1 MCKHRSKANNFTAI
15 FATCV
20 FAIAINA
27 QPPEKTP
34 ETDPSKKPI
43 KARSEPDKALKD
55 FLLDVPYIITPEEQK
70 AFKLLKTVEEREK
83 FIGDFWHRRNPNPD
97 SDENEYREQY
107 YERIAYANEHFS
119 SGIPGWKTDRGRIYI
134 TWGKP
139 DDIESH
145 PSGGAYDKASYE
157 GGGSATTYPFERWIY
172 RHLDGVGNGIE
183 IEFVDQTG
191 SGEYRLASDLN
202 EKIVTTGPPQQ
213 TDSNA
218 SYLREQDRPFNIQER
233 NKNLNA
239 PPSIRYSD
247 INGIWTD
254 SPTVGPN
261 PIGLDLQIGFFRQ
274 GDN

>member
-83 FIGDFWHRRNPNPD
+83 FIDGFWHRRNPNPD

-119 SGIPGWKTDRGRIYI
+119 SGIPGWKTDRGRIYV

-139 DDIESH
+139 ADIE
-145 PSGGAYDKASYE
+145 
-157 GGGSATTYPFERWIY
+157 
-172 RHLDGVGNGIE
+172 
-183 IEFVDQTG
+183 
-191 SGEYRLASDLN
+191 
-202 EKIVTTGPPQQ
+202 
-213 TDSNA
+213 
-218 SYLREQDRPFNIQER
+218 
-233 NKNLNA
+233 
-239 PPSIRYSD
+239 
-247 INGIWTD
+247 
-254 SPTVGPN
+254 
-261 PIGLDLQIGFFRQ
+261 
-274 GDN
+274 